1 MSSPRNSGR
10 FLKIRYS
17 RKNCKTRNLNKA
29 DSPTRSIKDAQNE
42 DDGEELGKLKV
53 GESGS
58 IISQHRI
65 M

>member
-10 FLKIRYS
+10 LLKIRYS
-17 RKNCKTRNLNKA
+17 RKNCETRNLNKA
-29 DSPTRSIKDAQNE
+29 DSPTRTITDAEDE
-42 DDGEELGKLKV
+42 DDGEELGKLKI